1 MPTNTDFL
9 LACAT
14 HIILNN
20 SKSAKNCCNIMNI
33 LTLNDYCNL
42 TSVPKF
48 SFGGYFSS
56 LTMARPM
63 TMFKVIKINNSWNL
77 GHCKGTA
84 PLLLIMQMCD
94 DQGSN
99 KASCKI
105 IHAQV
110 ANHFCTQSSTRMITL
125 YYYAKKLWYMSFC
138 HCSNDFQCLWG
149 FKIEIKKLLN
159 FLLFNFCKIQFFKIY
174 YSLCTDLISLVI
186 AKCIS
191 CIYVNSNWD
200 PTKIWPLVYG
210 AHPCEKWQFLKEA

>member
-1 MPTNTDFL
+1 MDLFFKVGLHFQPHWFFTWPGVLKQKVWKIFWKFFL
-9 LACAT
+9 LTIPSEFWHNKRALVLYQQTLIFCLYVKPT
-14 HIILNN
+14 LFWIILRVL
-20 SKSAKNCCNIMNI
+20 KNCCNITNI

-125 YYYAKKLWYMSFC
+125 YYYAKKLWYMSFF
-138 HCSNDFQCLWG
+138 HLHKW
-149 FKIEIKKLLN
+149 LLMSPR
-159 FLLFNFCKIQFFKIY
+159 LQ
-174 YSLCTDLISLVI
+174 D
-186 AKCIS
+186 
-191 CIYVNSNWD
+191 WD
-200 PTKIWPLVYG
+200 
-210 AHPCEKWQFLKEA
+210 